1 MCWKP
6 CLAPDIQHGG
16 VRRLFFFIFLPLSDF
31 LQDVPSSL
39 ALLPLWWKTIVQETP
54 WLLFPED

>member
-1 MCWKP
+1 MEVSE
-6 CLAPDIQHGG
+6 DF
-16 VRRLFFFIFLPLSDF
+16 FFFIFLPLSDF
-31 LQDVPSSL
+31 LQDIPSSL